1 MFNPTSG
8 WKRSRGIA
16 FIGNYLPRV
25 CGIATFTYDLAE
37 AVAKQAGQDQPVI
50 VAAMNNNP
58 EGYNYPDRVKFEI
71 RQDHQLDYSRAADFL
86 NFSTIDVV
94 CLQHEYGIYGGEWG
108 SNLLA
113 LIRDLDRPMV
123 MTCHTVI
130 KEVDPF
136 QKEVFKELTAR
147 AAKIVVMSEKAIGFL
162 KDIYDVDG
170 DKIALV
176 PHGIHDV
183 PFIDPNYYKDKFG
196 VEGRNMLLTFGLLH
210 QNKGIEYM
218 IEALPA
224 VVERHPK
231 TTYLVLGMTHPSVLK
246 HEGESYRLSLQRRV
260 RDLGLE
266 DHVLFHPRFVELDEL
281 LEYIGA
287 SDICVTP
294 YLAMEQITS
303 GALSYAMGSGKAVIS
318 TPYWHAEELLSDGRG
333 RLVPPQDSKALSKEI
348 LSLLDN
354 PVELNAMRKRAYQY
368 CRNMTWS
375 STAGQYLKLFDE
387 VRSRISK
394 SVPTASAMARPLA
407 PTNLPIPKLDHL
419 ARLSDDTGPAHHA
432 RHAVADWRYGYRMED
447 AAATLVVSV
456 KHKKQFADSNAAQLA
471 ETCLGLLQVLIGD
484 GKNPSEGLDYARR
497 AMGRASQESL
507 GKAIWALGY
516 VVSQGDTVLAPA
528 ANDILQSLLPQTE
541 IDGLRGAGYAV
552 LGASNYLA
560 HFPGASDVRRFLER
574 QAAIL
579 VAGCESQDWV
589 RTWGDTDWPVAVQAL
604 TVAASVLGREE
615 MRALSL
621 SLVEKLIEITSG
633 GRVFL
638 RLGDNSDEEETPI
651 TAAAFIEALGA
662 VFYAER
668 KRDMLN
674 PIRAAADWFLGDN
687 RKRESL
693 YEFSTGGCHD
703 AVTAS
708 GLNRNQGTEAT
719 VYCLLAFSTL
729 HRLAGIDAATDSG
742 DVHTN

>member
-1 MFNPTSG
+1 MFNPADT

-37 AVAKQAGQDQPVI
+37 AVAKQAGKDQPVI
-50 VAAMNNNP
+50 VAAMNNNT

-94 CLQHEYGIYGGEWG
+94 CLQHEYGIFGGEWG
-108 SNLLA
+108 SNLLS
-113 LIRDLDRPMV
+113 LIRDLDRPLV

-136 QKEVFKELTAR
+136 QKKVFKELTAR
-147 AAKIVVMSEKAIGFL
+147 AAKVVVMSEKAVGFL
-162 KDIYDVDG
+162 EDIYDVDS
-170 DKIALV
+170 DKIALI

-196 VEGRNMLLTFGLLH
+196 VEGRQMLLTFGLLH

-224 VVERHPK
+224 VVERHPL
-231 TTYLVLGMTHPSVLK
+231 TTYLVLGMTHPSVIEK
-246 HEGESYRLSLQRRV
+246 EGESYRLSLQRRV

-318 TPYWHAEELLSDGRG
+318 TPYWHAEELLGDGRG
-333 RLVPPQDSKALSKEI
+333 RLVPPEDSAALSKEI

-354 PVELNAMRKRAYQY
+354 PIDLNAMRKRAYQY
-368 CRNMTWS
+368 CRTMTWS

-387 VRSRISK
+387 VRSRISR

-407 PTNLPIPKLDHL
+407 ATNLPLPKLDHL
-419 ARLSDDTGPAHHA
+419 VRLSDDTGPAHHA

-456 KHKKQFADSNAAQLA
+456 KHRTQFADASAVRLA
-471 ETCLGLLQVLIGD
+471 ETSLGLLQVLIGD
-484 GKNPSEGLDYARR
+484 GKNPSEGLDYARNT
-497 AMGRASQESL
+497 MGRASQESI

-516 VVSQGDTVLAPA
+516 VVSQEDAVLAPA

-541 IDGLRGAGYAV
+541 INSLRGAGYAV

-560 HFPGASDVRRFLER
+560 HYPGASDVRRFLER

-579 VAGCESQDWV
+579 VSGCESEDWV
-589 RTWGDTDWPVAVQAL
+589 RAWSDTDWPVALQAL

-615 MRALSL
+615 MKVLSHIL
-621 SLVEKLIEITSG
+621 TDKLLEVTSG
-633 GRVFL
+633 GTVFL
-638 RLGDNSDEEETPI
+638 RLGENPDEEETPI

-668 KRDMLN
+668 DRELLY

-687 RKRESL
+687 RKREAL

-719 VYCLLAFSTL
+719 VFCLLAFTTL
-729 HRLAGIDAATDSG
+729 HRLAGIDAATEADS
-742 DVHTN
+742 TN